1 MQRPWMVGLGPLALL
16 VCLPPALPAQEW
28 SFQLEGPSRAR
39 LGVVVRMRAHREND
53 KFGAT
58 LAEVLP
64 GSPAEKAG
72 LKDGD
77 IVTRFNDTRLGGIQ
91 AEEEDQSGPGLK
103 LVELARKLEP
113 GDTVRLEYRRDGSTR
128 QATVVAEAWPELA
141 AREFRFRGPDLM
153 LPPRLRA
160 FEVPGLDPDRD
171 LRLFMEVGGPGLE
184 LANLNEGL
192 GEYFGTRTGVLVLEP
207 PRDTTL
213 PLKAGDVIL
222 SIDGREP
229 RSARHAERILASYDE
244 GETVKLEIMRQKR
257 RETVTWTVPERGWK
271 VKAQPRGMRMRVHPA
286 TERSVRT

>member
-1 MQRPWMVGLGPLALL
+1 MHRLWMLGAGALALL
-16 VCLPPALPAQEW
+16 ACRPPALAAQEW
-28 SFQLEGPSRAR
+28 SFQDEGPSRAR
-39 LGVVVRMRAHREND
+39 LGVVVRIRAHREND
-53 KFGAT
+53 KLGAT

-72 LKDGD
+72 LEDGD
-77 IVTRFNDTRLGGIQ
+77 IVTRFNDTRLGGLK
-91 AEEEDQSGPGLK
+91 ADEEDQSGPGLK

-113 GDTVRLEYRRDGSTR
+113 GDTVRLEYRRDGTTR
-128 QATVVAEAWPELA
+128 QATVVAEAWPEAA

-153 LPPRLRA
+153 AAPRLRA
-160 FEVPGLDPDRD
+160 FGVPGLDPERD
-171 LRLFMEVGGPGLE
+171 IRFFMDFGRPGLE
-184 LANLNEGL
+184 LADLNEGL

-222 SIDGREP
+222 SIGGREP

-257 RETVTWTVPERGWK
+257 RETVTWTVPEQGAK
-271 VKAQPRGMRMRVHPA
+271 VKARPRGMRMKLRPA